1 MSRPFVLAHVS
12 DFHVSEFGDTFHD
25 RLRIVR
31 RSTERVTVPAAARV
45 PWSEAGWRV
54 VEWPVGRRTKISIV
68 DPDGY
73 EHAAPSQREMRD
85 VLDPVERAA
94 ARACRLEARRAPT
107 LAGALPG
114 EGALDALLQAT
125 PRNANARLLRAA
137 RAIDADAVIATG
149 DLTDDGFGYELVE
162 AAFRPFIARGR
173 FFAVPGNH
181 DRYLFPIQGSGRPKA
196 THASKAASFRA
207 FASRIGLDVD
217 ASGVWVREIGEAEA
231 VLVGLD
237 SCARGQPRFFRQN
250 GAIGAAQ
257 VERLRAIASGDAWA
271 RARHRL
277 VALHHHVVPLP
288 HGIGRRAPSEVGM
301 RLDDAAEVAR
311 LFDALGVT
319 AVLHGHR
326 HVSELRQPA
335 GANLQI
341 LAAPSLTLGCRSGDA
356 PSYWRLELGVH
367 LHATRVRVPV
377 EPLEDQDDDV
387 SSSDLSRLLPDND

>member
-12 DFHVSEFGDTFHD
+12 DFHVSQFGDTFHD

-31 RSTERVTVPAAARV
+31 RSAERVVAPAAARV
-45 PWSEAGWRV
+45 VWSTAGWRV
-54 VEWPVGRRTKISIV
+54 VEWPAGRRTRLSIL
-68 DPDGY
+68 DPEGY
-73 EHAAPSQREMRD
+73 EHPVPSARELRD
-85 VLDPVERAA
+85 VLDPVERGA
-94 ARACRLEARRAPT
+94 ARACRLEARRAST
-107 LAGALPG
+107 LARALPTD
-114 EGALDALLQAT
+114 GALDALLQAT
-125 PRNANARLLRAA
+125 PHNANARLLRAA
-137 RAIDADAVIATG
+137 RALDADAVVATG
-149 DLTDDGFGYELVE
+149 DLTDDGVGYELIE
-162 AAFRPFIARGR
+162 AAFRRFIDAGR

-196 THASKAASFRA
+196 THESKAASFGA
-207 FASRIGLDVD
+207 FAARVGLDVD
-217 ASGVWVREIGEAEA
+217 RTGVWVREIGEAST

-250 GAIGAAQ
+250 GAIGPDQ
-257 VERLRAIASGDAWA
+257 MDRLRVIAAGEPWA

-311 LFDALGVT
+311 AFDALGVT

-335 GANLQI
+335 GANFQI

-356 PSYWRLELGVH
+356 PSYWRIELGER
-367 LHATRVRVPV
+367 LHAVRVRVPV

-387 SSSDLSRLLPDND
+387 SSSDVARLLPEGD